1 MNTVISTSPTELG
14 TKHRDFLLLT
24 IFVLT
29 QHGLVERATVLLDA
43 MIAAGD
49 SSKDVRLAEAVL
61 SFFMEDY
68 DRTLES
74 LEKLDRIDP
83 IERFGQQKLNE
94 RQRMRRYL
102 RAKCLHEIRAEA
114 EARDAIDIYLR
125 RGAERKG

>member
-29 QHGLVERATVLLDA
+29 QHGLVERASILLDA

-61 SFFMEDY
+61 SFFLEDY

-125 RGAERKG
+125 RGAERKD